1 MRVQVSSIVLQL
13 AYLACIFLSGLAHAY
28 SVRSVSPANNTS
40 TGVLNV
46 AIYTPGQRVSATVP
60 FNLTF
65 TFASE
70 EEQTIKL
77 ALEPNHDLIIQ
88 EPHINFHADGEDQRT
103 EVMRRE
109 SHRVFRGAVFVL
121 SDKYQWER
129 AGWARINIVRDGLN
143 PLFTGAFSISGTQ
156 YDIKLEPT
164 RPGRAGA
171 ETGTRMLVH
180 GSTQDTII
188 STHPSTNPSWPSAN
202 ALQKRQFTLDASDF
216 VDSIGD
222 DSGCPSARQIA
233 LVGIA
238 TDCSYTASFDSSEEL
253 IQSLI
258 SMVNT
263 ASEVFES
270 SFNIA
275 LSFHNLTIMESGCPS
290 TPSNDEPWN
299 AGCSAGDLNWRLN
312 AFSAWRSQLRGD
324 ENAYWTLMTGCPT
337 GTEVGVSWVG
347 ELCNAEMGANVVA
360 SAANQWQVFAHE
372 SGHTF
377 GAYHDC
383 ESSTCSL
390 SGSNRQCCP
399 LSGSTCNAG
408 GGYLMNPISASSQT
422 EFSPCTVGNVCSS
435 IGARRVST
443 RCLTT
448 NTNTPTVSAGE
459 CGNGIVEAGEECDC
473 GDECDGNDCCDG
485 STCRFRGDAVCD
497 SSSGDGRCCQD
508 CQFLSAGTVC
518 RAAVDECDI
527 EETCPGDSGDCP
539 DDETEDDGESCGD
552 ESGELFCAS
561 GQCTNRDLQC
571 REQISGDNSTI
582 SSCDNNMDTCIL
594 SCSSSSFGTG
604 SCSNA
609 GTVLD
614 GTPCDGGLCS
624 GGVCQSSTRY
634 TADDGRSW
642 VDRHRALVIGLSAGI
657 GGFLVLVILA
667 CLLCCC
673 CRRRRPKRMSPV
685 PMQAPLPPAAV
696 ARDLY
701 MPPPMYTP
709 RPGGAVETAP
719 TPYFRYA

>member
-1 MRVQVSSIVLQL
+1 MRGPVSSVLVQL
-13 AYLACIFLSGLAHAY
+13 VYLACISLSGLADAY
-28 SVRSVSPANNTS
+28 SVRSVSPTNTTS
-40 TGVLNV
+40 TILQNV
-46 AIYTPGQRVSATVP
+46 AIYTPGQRVRANVP
-60 FNLTF
+60 FNLTL
-65 TFASE
+65 TIDSE
-70 EEQTIKL
+70 GEQTIKL
-77 ALEPNHDLIIQ
+77 ALEPNHDIIIQ
-88 EPHINFHADGEDQRT
+88 EPHINFHAGGGVQRT

-109 SHRVFRGAVFVL
+109 NHKVFRGAVFVQ
-121 SDKYQWER
+121 SDRYQWEK
-129 AGWARINIVRDGLN
+129 AGWARISVIRDGLS
-143 PLFTGAFSISGTQ
+143 PLFTGAFSISGKQ
-156 YDIKLEPT
+156 YDIKLEPS
-164 RPGRAGA
+164 RPGHAGG
-171 ETGTRMLVH
+171 ETETRMVVH
-180 GSTQDTII
+180 RGTQDTII
-188 STHPSTNPSWPSAN
+188 STHPSTNPSGPSPN
-202 ALQKRQFTLDASDF
+202 GLQKRQFTLDASDF
-216 VDSIGD
+216 VNSIGD
-222 DSGCPSARQIA
+222 DSGCPSTREIA

-275 LSFHNLTIMESGCPS
+275 LSFHNLTVMESGCPS
-290 TPSNDEPWN
+290 TPGNDEPWN
-299 AGCSAGDLNWRLN
+299 AGCPAGDLNWRLN
-312 AFSAWRSQLRGD
+312 AFSSWRSRLRGD

-347 ELCNAEMGANVVA
+347 ELCNSEMGVNVVA

-383 ESSTCSL
+383 DSSMCSL

-408 GGYLMNPISASSQT
+408 SDYLMNPISASSQT

-435 IGARRVST
+435 IGSRRVST

-448 NTNTPTVSAGE
+448 NANTPTVSAGE

-473 GDECDGNDCCDG
+473 GDECDGNECCDG
-485 STCRFRGDAVCD
+485 STCRLRGDAVCD
-497 SSSGDGRCCQD
+497 SSSGDGGCCRD

-518 RAAVDECDI
+518 REAVGECDV

-552 ESGELFCAS
+552 ESEELFCAS
-561 GQCTNRDLQC
+561 GHTD
-571 REQISGDNSTI
+571 S
-582 SSCDNNMDTCIL
+582 CIL

-624 GGVCQSSTRY
+624 GGVCRSSTRNS
-634 TADDGRSW
+634 ADDGRSW

-667 CLLCCC
+667 CLS
-673 CRRRRPKRMSPV
+673 MSPV
-685 PMQAPLPPAAV
+685 PAQGPLPPAAV
-696 ARDLY
+696 ASELY
-701 MPPPMYTP
+701 MPPPTYSP
-709 RPGGAVETAP
+709 RPVSGVETAP
-719 TPYFRYA
+719 PSYFRYA

>member
-1 MRVQVSSIVLQL
+1 MRGQVFPLLVQLVYI
-13 AYLACIFLSGLAHAY
+13 ACICLSGLVHAY
-28 SVRSVSPANNTS
+28 SVRSASPTNATS
-40 TGVLNV
+40 TVQNI
-46 AIYTPGQRVSATVP
+46 AIYTPGQRISATVP

-65 TFASE
+65 NLNSE
-70 EEQTIKL
+70 EKQIIKL
-77 ALEPNHDLIIQ
+77 ALRPNHDLIIQ
-88 EPHINFHADGEDQRT
+88 EPHISIHADGKVQRT

-109 SHRVFRGAVFVL
+109 NHKVFRGDVFFQ
-121 SDKYQWER
+121 SAEYQWEK
-129 AGWARINIVRDGLN
+129 AGWARINIVRDGLS
-143 PLFTGAFSISGTQ
+143 PLFTGAFSVSGTQ
-156 YDIKLEPT
+156 YDIRLESI
-164 RPGRAGA
+164 RSGYA
-171 ETGTRMLVH
+171 EPETETHVVVH
-180 GSTQDTII
+180 RGNRDNIFP
-188 STHPSTNPSWPSAN
+188 THPSINPSWTSPGE
-202 ALQKRQFTLDASDF
+202 LQKRQFTLDASDF

-222 DSGCPSARQIA
+222 DSGCPSTRQIA

-253 IQSLI
+253 IQSLV

-275 LSFHNLTIMESGCPS
+275 LSFHNLTVMESGCPS
-290 TPSNDEPWN
+290 TPSNNEPWN

-312 AFSAWRSQLRGD
+312 AFSYWRSQLRGD

-337 GTEVGVSWVG
+337 GSEVGVSWVG
-347 ELCNAEMGANVVA
+347 ELCNSDMGANVVA
-360 SAANQWQVFAHE
+360 SAANQWQIFAHE
-372 SGHTF
+372 SAHTF

-383 ESSTCSL
+383 DSSTCSL
-390 SGSNRQCCP
+390 SGSSRQCCP
-399 LSGSTCNAG
+399 LSASTCNAG
-408 GGYLMNPISASSQT
+408 SNYLMNPVSASSQT
-422 EFSPCTVGNVCSS
+422 EFSPCTIGNVCSS
-435 IGARRVST
+435 IGSRRVST

-473 GDECDGNDCCDG
+473 GDECDGNECCDG

-497 SSSGDGRCCQD
+497 SASGDGGCCRD

-518 RAAVDECDI
+518 RAAVSECDI

-539 DDETEDDGESCGD
+539 DDETENDGDSCGD
-552 ESGELFCAS
+552 ESEELFCAS
-561 GQCTNRDLQC
+561 GRCTSRDLQC

-582 SSCDNNMDTCIL
+582 SSCGNSTDTCIL
-594 SCSSSSFGTG
+594 SCSASIATG

-624 GGVCQSSTRY
+624 EGVCRSSTRNNG
-634 TADDGRSW
+634 DDGRSW

-667 CLLCCC
+667 CLS
-673 CRRRRPKRMSPV
+673 MSPV
-685 PMQAPLPPAAV
+685 PVPVSVSQMQMPLPPGAA
-696 ARDLY
+696 ARGVY
-701 MPPPMYTP
+701 MPPPAYSP
-709 RPGGAVETAP
+709 RPVRGVDTAP